1 MNLLILNASHLLFS
15 KSLSVTNTSVNSL
28 LATRSI
34 SIIND
39 LYPKESKIKK
49 DRKVGRGP
57 SSTRG
62 RTAGRGMKGQKA
74 RNKVRALFEGGQ
86 TPQYL
91 QLPKVGKNVEFL
103 NYLNRPMVELPIN
116 KIVDFYRKGRLTSL
130 LLENEENP
138 VLDVKAMHDLGLVK
152 LNFKGP
158 HSKHSWGV
166 RLVKSKF
173 EEVPEEFKY
182 TVNNDIKLPSN
193 LKIEATKATLEAIDE
208 IENVQKCSVR
218 TVYHTPMTLR
228 GLIEPESFMNTLSGK
243 VPPMKRPGN
252 KKDYLYYTN
261 PLNRGFLSEGN
272 FKNEEDAKW
281 VQRIEQQK
289 ARVLEAFANGKQAT
303 AFGETLE
310 DQLLILKGEYDQEG
324 NKIEKV

>member
-1 MNLLILNASHLLFS
+1 MSVLIFNAYSQLFNKGPRTITS
-15 KSLSVTNTSVNSL
+15 ASLSAIRNL
-28 LATRSI
+28 

-49 DRKVGRGP
+49 DRKLGRGP
-57 SSTRG
+57 SSTKG

-103 NYLNRPMVELPIN
+103 QYITRPMADLPVN
-116 KIVDFYRKGRLTSL
+116 KIVDFYRKGRLNSL
-130 LLENEENP
+130 LMENEFP
-138 VLDVKAMHDLGLVK
+138 VLDVQTMHSLGLVS

-166 RLVKSKF
+166 RLVKSRF
-173 EEVPEEFKY
+173 EETPEEFKD
-182 TVNNDIKLPSN
+182 VLDSEIKLPSN

-208 IENVQKCSVR
+208 VENIQKCSVR

-243 VPPMKRPGN
+243 VPPLKRPGN
-252 KKDYLYYTN
+252 RKDYLYYTN
-261 PLNRGFLSEGN
+261 PLNRGYLSEGN
-272 FKNEEDAKW
+272 FTSEEDAKW
-281 VQRIEQQK
+281 VQRIELQK

-303 AFGETLE
+303 VFGESLE
-310 DQLLILKGEYDQEG
+310 DQLSIMKGEFDEEG
-324 NKIEKV
+324 NKIEKS